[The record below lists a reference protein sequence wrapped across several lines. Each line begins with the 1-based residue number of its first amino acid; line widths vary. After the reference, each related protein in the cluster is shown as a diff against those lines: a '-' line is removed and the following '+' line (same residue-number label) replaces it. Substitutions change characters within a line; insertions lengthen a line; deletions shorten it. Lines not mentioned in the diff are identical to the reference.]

1 MALIIKDSRI
11 VGTIDNL
18 EDKLDGKIPVTREEL
33 LVLVNTHGRFER
45 SYITTYPN
53 IIIEKYNANEC
64 YDLSKLDTS
73 EITNMDYVFSKS
85 YFNDNIS
92 NWDTS
97 KVTTM
102 KSMFYQSFT

>member
-18 EDKLDGKIPVTREEL
+18 EDKLVGKIPVTREEL
-33 LVLVNTHGRFER
+33 LVLVNSHGRFER

-64 YDLSKLDTS
+64 YDLSA
-73 EITNMDYVFSKS
+73 
-85 YFNDNIS
+85 
-92 NWDTS
+92 
-97 KVTTM
+97 
-102 KSMFYQSFT
+102 

>member
-53 IIIEKYNANEC
+53 IIIEKCDSKEC
-64 YDLSKLDTS
+64 YNLSKLDTS
-73 EITNMDYVFSKS
+73 EITNMDNVF
-85 YFNDNIS
+85 
-92 NWDTS
+92 
-97 KVTTM
+97 
-102 KSMFYQSFT
+102 

>member
-18 EDKLDGKIPVTREEL
+18 EDKLVGKIPVTREEL

-53 IIIEKYNANEC
+53 IIIEKCDSKEC
-64 YDLSKLDTS
+64 YNLSKLQTVFVK
-73 EITNMDYVFSKS
+73 TNTYSRAMLT
-85 YFNDNIS
+85 N
-92 NWDTS
+92 
-97 KVTTM
+97 
-102 KSMFYQSFT
+102 